1 MIETAPITKSRFIYS
16 DAVLYCFALN
26 IDGKI
31 GWRLPSSEELY
42 EIYKTTT
49 EPNNDFDHMIL
60 VWSST
65 AADNPL
71 HPYLY
76 QIAIRMTSRYRLAY
90 HEAVWELCSD
100 GRGSAC
106 IIPVRDLKDD

>member
-1 MIETAPITKSRFIYS
+1 MIEIAPMTKSRFIYN

-31 GWRLPSSEELY
+31 GWRLPTAEELY
-42 EIYKTTT
+42 QIYKTTT
-49 EPNNDFDHMIL
+49 EPNYDIDHMIL

-71 HPYLY
+71 HPHLY
-76 QIAIRMTSRYRLAY
+76 QNAIRMTSRYRLAY
-90 HEAVWELCSD
+90 HEAVWELCKD
-100 GRGSAC
+100 GRGSAW
-106 IIPVRDLKDD
+106 IIPVRDLP